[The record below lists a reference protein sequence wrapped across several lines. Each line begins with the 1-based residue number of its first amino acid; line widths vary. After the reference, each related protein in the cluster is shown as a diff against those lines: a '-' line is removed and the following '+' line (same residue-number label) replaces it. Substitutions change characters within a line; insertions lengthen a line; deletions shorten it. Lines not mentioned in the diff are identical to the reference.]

1 MKVLINTLIADLFL
15 KLYTSVGWIVS
26 YKEQVER
33 ALENTLALFMAYE
46 DDKPVGMV
54 RILGDSG
61 MSFYIKGFA
70 VIPKY
75 QGKGIGKLLISE
87 VQNYILSNIDKDW
100 SVSLELIST
109 KEGVK
114 FYKKNGFEER
124 LCEWDE
130 PGMFKMIKNISNL
143 ISD

>member
-1 MKVLINTLIADLFL
+1 MASFV
-15 KLYTSVGWIVS
+15 
-26 YKEQVER
+26 
-33 ALENTLALFMAYE
+33 AYE

-61 MSFYIKGFA
+61 MSFYIKDFA

-124 LCEWDE
+124 PCEWDGS
-130 PGMFKMIKNISNL
+130 GMFKMIKNISNL
-143 ISD
+143 ITD